1 MPPLMIILYSV
12 ILKLYHTLRE
22 TRSKRCTLSSTPT
35 FRRRSLHHRKFNF
48 IFLLAKFDQID
59 FITLVYQ
66 QYVTCIGQ
74 TQYKEKYAKHALGNR
89 HKYGNINGEM
99 GVLQLTEEGS
109 AIEDPILIE
118 ETSTSYNVLLVLLTD
133 GKKNISLNV
142 VRGQY

>member
-1 MPPLMIILYSV
+1 
-12 ILKLYHTLRE
+12 
-22 TRSKRCTLSSTPT
+22 
-35 FRRRSLHHRKFNF
+35 
-48 IFLLAKFDQID
+48 
-59 FITLVYQ
+59 
-66 QYVTCIGQ
+66 
-74 TQYKEKYAKHALGNR
+74 
-89 HKYGNINGEM
+89 M